1 MARASQDVL
10 QDGPPA
16 KENLGVG
23 RLEEK
28 SPRGRSWHSSLFLLN
43 AQGKLPPAPPSATT
57 YMCPWSIVP
66 TTFVAFCKSFGC
78 QQGIPTSDSFTP
90 LCPHAK
96 EPLVSPCH
104 GLMER
109 CLQPS
114 HGGIPGSHAHK
125 GSFLPLPQ
133 HGRTWPKHSVSFC
146 AHWPRSSLA
155 RCQLPGRSVSPPEL
169 RRQQQ
174 PSPKHWRFVR
184 GGGAE
189 WWVCAAGNAAG
200 GEGG

>member
-155 RCQLPGRSVSPPEL
+155 RCQLPGRSVSPP
-169 RRQQQ
+169 
-174 PSPKHWRFVR
+174 
-184 GGGAE
+184 GAPPGAAALSQTLE
-189 WWVCAAGNAAG
+189 VCAGRRG
-200 GEGG
+200 